1 MAAFNVEQF
10 QEKSVYLKGTDMYY
24 DGLYYNLEAASTILD
39 KKTTLSEWGIMS
51 LMGRFNYTLLD
62 RYLLTLT
69 YRYDGSSRLSDKNKW
84 AGFPSMSVA
93 WRLSEEAFLQG
104 ARSRFLDNLKLRF
117 SWGNTGNTNVDPY
130 ETLGK
135 LSKTYYS
142 WNETAAIGTI
152 PTGIPNPDLK
162 WEKTEEYNVGLDF
175 SLFNSRLNGTI
186 DWYQRTTKDLIL
198 KRQLPVTSGFSEIY
212 QNIGS
217 TRNKGVELTL
227 NGCLLYTSPSP
238 RDS

>member
-1 MAAFNVEQF
+1 M
-10 QEKSVYLKGTDMYY
+10 
-24 DGLYYNLEAASTILD
+24 
-39 KKTTLSEWGIMS
+39 
-51 LMGRFNYTLLD
+51 
-62 RYLLTLT
+62 
-69 YRYDGSSRLSDKNKW
+69 
-84 AGFPSMSVA
+84 
-93 WRLSEEAFLQG
+93 
-104 ARSRFLDNLKLRF
+104 KLRF

-217 TRNKGVELTL
+217 TRNRGVELTL
-227 NGCLLYTSPSP
+227 NGDIIRNTEW
-238 RDS
+238 R

>member
-1 MAAFNVEQF
+1 
-10 QEKSVYLKGTDMYY
+10 
-24 DGLYYNLEAASTILD
+24 
-39 KKTTLSEWGIMS
+39 MS

-162 WEKTEEYNVGLDF
+162 WEKTEEC
-175 SLFNSRLNGTI
+175 
-186 DWYQRTTKDLIL
+186 RTPGRHI
-198 KRQLPVTSGFSEIY
+198 
-212 QNIGS
+212 
-217 TRNKGVELTL
+217 
-227 NGCLLYTSPSP
+227 P
-238 RDS
+238 RRFPG

>member
-1 MAAFNVEQF
+1 MGWISFYVCC
-10 QEKSVYLKGTDMYY
+10 
-24 DGLYYNLEAASTILD
+24 LETF
-39 KKTTLSEWGIMS
+39 
-51 LMGRFNYTLLD
+51 GR
-62 RYLLTLT
+62 
-69 YRYDGSSRLSDKNKW
+69 S
-84 AGFPSMSVA
+84 
-93 WRLSEEAFLQG
+93 FLQG
-104 ARSRFLDNLKLRF
+104 ARSGFLDNLKLRF

-198 KRQLPVTSGFSEIY
+198 KDNCLSHPVSQRFIR
-212 QNIGS
+212 I
-217 TRNKGVELTL
+217 
-227 NGCLLYTSPSP
+227 
-238 RDS
+238 